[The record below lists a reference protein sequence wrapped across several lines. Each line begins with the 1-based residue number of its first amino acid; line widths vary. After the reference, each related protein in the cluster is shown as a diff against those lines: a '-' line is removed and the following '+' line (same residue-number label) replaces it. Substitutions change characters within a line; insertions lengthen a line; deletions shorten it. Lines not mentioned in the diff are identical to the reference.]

1 MFSMF
6 FFPVDK
12 KLLISNNWNISSPGE
27 LLSSSYRELFF
38 INEALNIFLIFL
50 KFLREQIVKAISDR
64 KKRGS
69 KSQGKREIVSTLF
82 THWKRGL
89 HRTTVVTWFQGND
102 TLKGLKRG
110 SWKFQQCFRAVEG
123 VGLAGA
129 KFISRPHRL
138 GPCCYGLC
146 SSDRGVGRGWS
157 TRAPWKR
164 RRETRNR
171 GGVVGR
177 GGGGKNAGAKKVRKR
192 KRSTNG
198 RGRNIEGRLL
208 RFAAELRSIMM
219 FPIQICCCFYL

>member
-1 MFSMF
+1 M
-6 FFPVDK
+6 DK
-12 KLLISNNWNISSPGE
+12 KLLISNNWNISSPGKP
-27 LLSSSYRELFF
+27 
-38 INEALNIFLIFL
+38 L
-50 KFLREQIVKAISDR
+50 KFVSRTFFYKWSLKHFSYLSQVSSRADCKGNYRPQEKGVEKSRQEGNCFHAVYALETGLASYDR
-64 KKRGS
+64 
-69 KSQGKREIVSTLF
+69 VF
-82 THWKRGL
+82 TG
-89 HRTTVVTWFQGND
+89 VTWSQGND

-123 VGLAGA
+123 VGA

-138 GPCCYGLC
+138 GPRCYGLC

-164 RRETRNR
+164 GETRNR

-177 GGGGKNAGAKKVRKR
+177 GRGGKNAGAKKVRKR